1 MGLFQRQISV
11 LISISSI
18 SLFFFLI
25 LYGCIK
31 VSSAG
36 RETLVVFMHF

>member
-18 SLFFFLI
+18 SLFFLI

-36 RETLVVFMHF
+36 RESLVVFMHF